1 VSGFDWQWPFAL
13 EVLPI
18 VLAACK
24 YTILATLVGFSI
36 ALVLGL
42 VLALLRAVRHPAV
55 RWPVGLIIEFVRG
68 TPVLVQIY
76 FVYFVL
82 PDFGIVLPA
91 LLTGILVL
99 GLHYST
105 YVSEV
110 YRGGLANVDRAQWET
125 AKALNLGARRT
136 LFGIILPQ
144 ALPPIV
150 PALGNYLIT
159 LFKETPLLSAIAV
172 TEMMQTAK
180 DIGSETFRYTEP
192 ITIIGVVFLVL
203 SLTSAVAI
211 RWVERHLKA
220 RWGIV
225 EEKLNEGTRTNAA
238 L

>member
-1 VSGFDWQWPFAL
+1 MSEFDWRWPFVL
-13 EVLPI
+13 DVLPI

-24 YTILATLVGFSI
+24 YTILATVLGFSI

-42 VLALLRAVRHPAV
+42 VITLLRAVRHRAV
-55 RWPVGLIIEFVRG
+55 RWPVGLVVEFVRG

-76 FVYFVL
+76 FIYFVL
-82 PDFGIVLPA
+82 PRFGIVLPA
-91 LLTGILVL
+91 LLTGIMVL

-110 YRGGLANVDRAQWET
+110 YRGGIASVDRAQWE
-125 AKALNLGARRT
+125 AAAALNLGARRT
-136 LFGIILPQ
+136 FFGIILPQ

-172 TEMMQTAK
+172 TEMLQTAK
-180 DIGSETFRYTEP
+180 NIGSETFRYTEP
-192 ITIIGVVFLVL
+192 ITIIGLIFLVL
-203 SLTSAVAI
+203 SLASAAAI
-211 RWVERHLKA
+211 RWLERYLKA

-225 EEKLNEGTRTNAA
+225 RQS
-238 L
+238 

>member
-1 VSGFDWQWPFAL
+1 MSGIDWKWDFAL

-18 VLAACK
+18 VGAACRF
-24 YTILATLVGFSI
+24 TILATVSGFAI

-42 VLALLRAVRHPAV
+42 VLALLRAVRQPLV
-55 RWPVGLIIEFVRG
+55 RWPVGLFIEFVRG

-82 PDFGIVLPA
+82 PKFGIVLPA

-99 GLHYST
+99 GVHYST

-110 YRGGLANVDRAQWET
+110 YRGGIASVERAQWE
-125 AKALNLGARRT
+125 AAMALNLGPLRT
-136 LFGIILPQ
+136 FFRIVLPQ

-172 TEMMQTAK
+172 TEMLQTAK
-180 DIGSETFRYTEP
+180 NIGSETFRYTEP
-192 ITIIGVVFLVL
+192 VTIIGLIFLAL
-203 SLTSAVAI
+203 SLVSAVGI
-211 RWVERHLKA
+211 RRVEQNLRT
-220 RWGIV
+220 RWGIA
-225 EEKLNEGTRTNAA
+225 KPR
-238 L
+238 

>member
-1 VSGFDWQWPFAL
+1 MSGIDWKWDFAL

-18 VLAACK
+18 VGAACRF
-24 YTILATLVGFSI
+24 TILATVAGFAI

-42 VLALLRAVRHPAV
+42 ALALLRAVRQPLV
-55 RWPVGLIIEFVRG
+55 RWPVGVFIEFVRG

-82 PDFGIVLPA
+82 PEFGIVLPA
-91 LLTGILVL
+91 LLTGIMVL

-110 YRGGLANVDRAQWET
+110 YRGGIANVERAQWE
-125 AKALNLGARRT
+125 AAMALNLGPRRT
-136 LFGIILPQ
+136 FFGIILPQ

-172 TEMMQTAK
+172 TEMLQTAK
-180 DIGSETFRYTEP
+180 NIGSETFRYTEP
-192 ITIIGVVFLVL
+192 VTMIGLIFLVL
-203 SLTSAVAI
+203 SLVSATGI
-211 RWVERHLKA
+211 RWVEGNLKT

-225 EEKLNEGTRTNAA
+225 RPR
-238 L
+238 

>member
-1 VSGFDWQWPFAL
+1 MSGIDWKWDFAL

-18 VLAACK
+18 VGAACRF
-24 YTILATLVGFSI
+24 TILATLSAFAI

-42 VLALLRAVRHPAV
+42 VLALLRAVRRPLV
-55 RWPVGLIIEFVRG
+55 SWPVGLFIEFVRG

-82 PDFGIVLPA
+82 PRFGIVLPA

-110 YRGGLANVDRAQWET
+110 YRGGIAGVERAQWE
-125 AKALNLGARRT
+125 AARALNLPPRRT
-136 LFGIILPQ
+136 FFRIVLPQ

-172 TEMMQTAK
+172 TEMLQTAK
-180 DIGSETFRYTEP
+180 NIGSETFRYTEP
-192 ITIIGVVFLVL
+192 VTIIGLIFLVL
-203 SLTSAVAI
+203 SLVSAVGI
-211 RWVERHLKA
+211 RRIERNLRT

-225 EEKLNEGTRTNAA
+225 KPR
-238 L
+238 

>member
-1 VSGFDWQWPFAL
+1 MTGIDWRWDFAL
-13 EVLPI
+13 ESLPI
-18 VLAACK
+18 VAAACRF
-24 YTILATLVGFSI
+24 TILATVSGFAI

-42 VLALLRAVRHPAV
+42 ALALLRAARQPLV
-55 RWPVGLIIEFVRG
+55 RWPVGVVIEFVRG

-82 PDFGIVLPA
+82 PRFGVVLPA
-91 LLTGILVL
+91 LLTGIIVL

-110 YRGGLANVDRAQWET
+110 YRGGIAGVERAQWE
-125 AKALNLGARRT
+125 AAIALNLGPLRT
-136 LFGIILPQ
+136 FFRIVLPQ

-172 TEMMQTAK
+172 TEMLQTAK
-180 DIGSETFRYTEP
+180 NIGSETFRYTEP
-192 ITIIGVVFLVL
+192 VTIIGLIFLAL
-203 SLTSAVAI
+203 SLVSATGI
-211 RWVERHLKA
+211 RWVERRLNR

-225 EEKLNEGTRTNAA
+225 RPR
-238 L
+238 

>member
-1 VSGFDWQWPFAL
+1 MSGIDWKWDFAL
-13 EVLPI
+13 EVFPI
-18 VLAACK
+18 VAAACRF
-24 YTILATLVGFSI
+24 TILATLAGFAI

-42 VLALLRAVRHPAV
+42 VLALLRAVRQPLV
-55 RWPVGLIIEFVRG
+55 SWPVSLFIEFVRG

-82 PDFGIVLPA
+82 PKFGIVLPA
-91 LLTGILVL
+91 LTTGILVL

-110 YRGGLANVDRAQWET
+110 YRGGIAGVERAQWE
-125 AKALNLGARRT
+125 AAMALNLSPVRT
-136 LFGIILPQ
+136 FFRIVLPQ

-172 TEMMQTAK
+172 TEMLQTAK
-180 DIGSETFRYTEP
+180 NIGSETFRYTEP
-192 ITIIGVVFLVL
+192 VTIIGLIFLVL
-203 SLTSAVAI
+203 SLVSAVGI
-211 RWVERHLKA
+211 RRVERNLRT

-225 EEKLNEGTRTNAA
+225 RPR
-238 L
+238 

>member
-1 VSGFDWQWPFAL
+1 MSGIDWKWDFAL

-18 VLAACK
+18 VGAACRF
-24 YTILATLVGFSI
+24 TILATLAGFSI

-42 VLALLRAVRHPAV
+42 VLALLRAVRQPLV
-55 RWPVGLIIEFVRG
+55 RWPVGLFIEFVRG

-82 PDFGIVLPA
+82 PKFGIVLPA

-110 YRGGLANVDRAQWET
+110 YRGGIASVERAQWE
-125 AKALNLGARRT
+125 AAMALNLPPQRT
-136 LFGIILPQ
+136 FFRIVLPQ

-172 TEMMQTAK
+172 TEMLQTAK
-180 DIGSETFRYTEP
+180 NIGSETFRYTEP
-192 ITIIGVVFLVL
+192 VTIIGLIFLAL
-203 SLTSAVAI
+203 SLVSAVGI
-211 RWVERHLKA
+211 RRVERNLRT

-225 EEKLNEGTRTNAA
+225 KPR
-238 L
+238 

>member
-1 VSGFDWQWPFAL
+1 MSGIDWKWDFAL

-18 VLAACK
+18 VGAACRF
-24 YTILATLVGFSI
+24 TILATVAGFAI

-42 VLALLRAVRHPAV
+42 VLALLRAVRQPLV
-55 RWPVGLIIEFVRG
+55 RWPVGVFIEFVRG

-82 PDFGIVLPA
+82 PEFGIVLPA
-91 LLTGILVL
+91 LLTGIMVL

-110 YRGGLANVDRAQWET
+110 YRGGIASVERGQWE
-125 AKALNLGARRT
+125 AAMALNLGPQRT
-136 LFGIILPQ
+136 FFGIILPQ

-172 TEMMQTAK
+172 TEMLQTAK
-180 DIGSETFRYTEP
+180 NIGSETFRYTEP
-192 ITIIGVVFLVL
+192 ITMIGLIFLAL
-203 SLTSAVAI
+203 SLVSATGI

-225 EEKLNEGTRTNAA
+225 KLR
-238 L
+238 

>member
-1 VSGFDWQWPFAL
+1 MTAFDWQWPFTF

-24 YTILATLVGFSI
+24 YTILATVAGFAI

-55 RWPVGLIIEFVRG
+55 RWPVGLLIEFVRG

-76 FVYFVL
+76 FIYFVL
-82 PDFGIVLPA
+82 PNFGIVLPA
-91 LLTGILVL
+91 LLTGIMVL
-99 GLHYST
+99 GLHYGT

-110 YRGGLANVDRAQWET
+110 YRGGLASVGRAQWEAAT
-125 AKALNLGARRT
+125 ALNLGPRRT
-136 LFGIILPQ
+136 FFGIILPQ

-172 TEMMQTAK
+172 TEMLQTAK
-180 DIGSETFRYTEP
+180 NIGSETFRYTEP
-192 ITIIGVVFLVL
+192 ITIIGLIFLAL
-203 SLTSAVAI
+203 SLISAFAI
-211 RWVERHLKA
+211 RWAERYLKT
-220 RWGIV
+220 RWGV
-225 EEKLNEGTRTNAA
+225 AR
-238 L
+238 